1 MTKIT
6 GAMRMRG
13 ASILRA
19 STGKSVR
26 RCRVRDDA
34 KVQPAVCKSGFRSCR
49 ESIDG
54 AINAYW
60 TPLHAWLCGKQTSS
74 ATSARD
80 ARDGPFVRLFAPA
93 RSGPSISSNRRGDAP
108 FELLDLTSIWPVGCA
123 LRVNGPT
130 QARARRRATS
140 SATVSRACRARTGTA
155 STAGRR
161 SAVLR
166 VSAARRSAAREVVL
180 SRRAHGARGFPF
192 LSTISP
198 PPATKRLFSKYT
210 RHVPVTEASVHG
222 H

>member
-140 SATVSRACRARTGTA
+140 SATASGPCPRRTGTA
-155 STAGRR
+155 STAASPSAGRT
-161 SAVLR
+161 A
-166 VSAARRSAAREVVL
+166 SAARRSAAREAAP
-180 SRRAHGARGFPF
+180 RDAHTARADPSSLPLGD
-192 LSTISP
+192 
-198 PPATKRLFSKYT
+198 KRPQ
-210 RHVPVTEASVHG
+210 VPS
-222 H
+222 